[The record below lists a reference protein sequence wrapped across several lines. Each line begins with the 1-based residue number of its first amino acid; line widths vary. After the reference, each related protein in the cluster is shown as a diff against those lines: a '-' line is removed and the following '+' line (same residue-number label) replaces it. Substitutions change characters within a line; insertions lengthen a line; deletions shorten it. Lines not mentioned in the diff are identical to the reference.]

1 MSIYAR
7 NAVFMRMFMHAV
19 LGVNEMVLGD
29 GDFYATHLAYST
41 VLQYRKRG
49 GSGGRIYTFE
59 RLIVFIVCVGY
70 NLLVVVPNSD

>member
-1 MSIYAR
+1 MIFTPR
-7 NAVFMRMFMHAV
+7 IWLIR
-19 LGVNEMVLGD
+19 L
-29 GDFYATHLAYST
+29 

-59 RLIVFIVCVGY
+59 RLTVFIVCVGY

>member
-41 VLQYRKRG
+41 GIAV
-49 GSGGRIYTFE
+49 
-59 RLIVFIVCVGY
+59 
-70 NLLVVVPNSD
+70 

>member
-41 VLQYRKRG
+41 GIAAWKKGWL
-49 GSGGRIYTFE
+49 GRT
-59 RLIVFIVCVGY
+59 
-70 NLLVVVPNSD
+70 NLYI